1 MKLKNVFSKGRMNK
15 DFDERL
21 IPEGEY
27 TDALNIRV
35 VNTGS
40 GDAGA
45 IQNEEGNTIVSNIN
59 AGTGAR
65 CIGAVPDESNE
76 RIYWFVVNNAGHGY
90 VFEYDIRTQVTRT
103 ILKDTRSA
111 ATNVLSFDAQYKV
124 YGNVIYNIPKKQN
137 ILLFTDGKNSPKLVN
152 IERAIGYGENGFF
165 EDDISLYRKPPRKAP
180 SVRPFFTV
188 TKKENQIQEQ
198 FFAFAYR
205 YKYLDGQYSALSSF
219 SNYQFNP
226 GNFSLDYGTMEIKAC
241 LDCTMVIIYNIIQEI
256 KELQILI
263 YVLKPQNRT
272 LYTLLT
278 L

>member
-137 ILLFTDGKNSPKLVN
+137 ILLFTDGKKQP
-152 IERAIGYGENGFF
+152 
-165 EDDISLYRKPPRKAP
+165 
-180 SVRPFFTV
+180 
-188 TKKENQIQEQ
+188 
-198 FFAFAYR
+198 
-205 YKYLDGQYSALSSF
+205 
-219 SNYQFNP
+219 
-226 GNFSLDYGTMEIKAC
+226 
-241 LDCTMVIIYNIIQEI
+241 
-256 KELQILI
+256 
-263 YVLKPQNRT
+263 
-272 LYTLLT
+272 
-278 L
+278 